1 MSRVSISKSYAVLVG
16 MEGYARTKRKV
27 KDMEASLEHEKDKIL
42 HPEKAKQ
49 QDEQLKDK
57 SQSAE
62 KERKYLEH
70 RRAEDEE
77 NRQGDKKDKR
87 LSSRLA
93 RKLGLRDKKNNDR
106 ERPGNEGRAI
116 PGEGPENG
124 VPPPEGKR

>member
-16 MEGYARTKRKV
+16 IEGYTRTKRKV
-27 KDMEASLEHEKDKIL
+27 KDVEKSLEHNKDKIL
-42 HPEKAKQ
+42 YPEKIKQ

-70 RRAEDEE
+70 RKLEDGEKL
-77 NRQGDKKDKR
+77 QGHNKVKS

-93 RKLGLRDKKNNDR
+93 QKLRLHGKGDNGR
-106 ERPGNEGRAI
+106 ERPGHEGRDI
-116 PGEGPENG
+116 PGEGPEDG